1 MTFRRKFGRF
11 LSDYRWYLLG
21 VAAVVAFVLG
31 CIGFADDCVLPDAGP
46 SDIAF
51 WSFKNFLGNSPNPPI
66 PVTLDIARFLA
77 PAVAGYAGLAA
88 LGSLFRDRVQQ
99 MRIPLMRRH
108 VVICGLGY
116 VGGVL
121 LLQLREAG
129 TRVVVIESD
138 TTNPDVALCRSRGV
152 PVVVGDAQ
160 LERTLQ
166 AAGVD
171 RAARLIAVTPLDAVN
186 TEIVAQARRLAD
198 GRPGAE
204 LQCLALIGNPELC
217 ALLRIEEFKRGDA
230 PSALDFFNIDEISA
244 RLLLDKYRID
254 TRVPQPHILVAH
266 LDPLGVWVVWHAA
279 RDWYDRR
286 TDETPL
292 LVSVV
297 DDDAEARVQSLRS
310 EYPALEK
317 VCTFMSCP
325 VSVGGIQ
332 KLQLDH
338 AERAAPPLTWAYVTA
353 YRDERA
359 VETALKLRH
368 HLHASVPLV
377 VALSRAYGVTR
388 LLEKVDSAGGL
399 NIEVFR
405 TLDTTCTVE
414 FIKGG
419 SFETIAHLIHERWR
433 AEQPEG
439 EPAPM
444 WHELD
449 ESRKESSRAQ
459 ARDITLKLRSIGCDI
474 APLRDWDAQEFT
486 FTPEEIEKLA
496 IAEHERWTKERLA
509 DGWSWGEEK
518 DVEKKKNP
526 NLRPWEDLPPD
537 VADWDRV
544 FVRKIPA
551 MLASVGIQVI
561 RTTKLSHGRNALT
574 ATG

>member
-1 MTFRRKFGRF
+1 MTFRRKFTRF

-21 VAAVVAFVLG
+21 GAAVVAFVLG
-31 CIGFADDCVLPDAGP
+31 CIGFADDEVLPDAGP

-51 WSFKNFLGNSPNPPI
+51 WSFKNFLGNSPGPPI
-66 PVTLDIARFLA
+66 PLTLDIARFLA
-77 PAVAGYAGLAA
+77 PMVAGWAGLAA

-116 VGGVL
+116 VGGAL

-138 TTNPDVALCRSRGV
+138 TTNPDVAMCRSRGV

-198 GRPGAE
+198 GRAGAE
-204 LQCLALIGNPELC
+204 LHCLALIGNPELC

-254 TRVPQPHILVAH
+254 TRISQPHILVAH
-266 LDPLGVWVVWHAA
+266 LDPLGAWVVWHAA

-286 TDETPL
+286 ADETPL

-297 DDDAEARVQSLRS
+297 DDDAESRVQSLRS

-325 VSVGGIQ
+325 VSVGGIH

-338 AERAAPPLTWAYVTA
+338 AERADPPLTWAYVTA

-368 HLHASVPLV
+368 HLHADVPLV

-439 EPAPM
+439 EPAPT

-459 ARDITLKLRSIGCDI
+459 ARDITVKLRSVGCDI
-474 APLRDWDAQEFT
+474 APLRDWDAREFT
-486 FTPEEIEKLA
+486 FTPEEIERLA
-496 IAEHERWTKERLA
+496 IAEHDRWRKERLA
-509 DGWSWGEEK
+509 DGWSWGEK
-518 DVEKKKNP
+518 DVAHKKSP
-526 NLRPWEDLPPD
+526 YLVPWEDLPPD
-537 VADWDRV
+537 IAERNRV

-561 RTTKLSHGRNALT
+561 RTSELSHRRNALT